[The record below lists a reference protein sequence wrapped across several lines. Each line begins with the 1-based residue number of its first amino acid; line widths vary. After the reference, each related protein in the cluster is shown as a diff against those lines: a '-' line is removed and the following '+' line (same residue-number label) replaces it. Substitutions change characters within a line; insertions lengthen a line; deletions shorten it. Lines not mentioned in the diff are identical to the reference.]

1 MSLLEEAP
9 RAKRD
14 MGRDKKYKPYGLGDG
29 GYDSA
34 RQQANRFFRPSST
47 AQPAAGWAAAGG
59 ATAGGS
65 MSEQDMAAAKAA

>member
-1 MSLLEEAP
+1 MG
-9 RAKRD
+9 RD
-14 MGRDKKYKPYGLGDG
+14 RDKKYKPYGLGDA